1 VNAAPP
7 VPRANGAAQVALL
20 IAATA
25 AIRLGL
31 AAAVGLSVD
40 ESYTVG
46 ISREWALS
54 YFDHPPLH
62 VWLLR
67 AWATIAGSER
77 PVVIR
82 LPFIALFAG
91 STWLLYRLTE
101 RAYGER
107 AGLWAAVTL
116 NLTPVFTL
124 SIASWALP
132 DGPLVFFSLL
142 AASALVNIVFVPRT
156 TSRPFAAWGV
166 AGVAGGLALLSKY
179 TAAFVPLG
187 VALYLLTVR
196 PRRQYWATPGP
207 WVAALIAAAI
217 FSPVLIWNAR
227 HHWASLAFQGGRVA
241 AHGFRPV
248 WPLQDIGG
256 QVAYLT
262 PWIAAPL
269 IIALVRAL
277 LGGPSDRLGWFFACI
292 AIGPIAIF
300 TLVGLQSPILAH
312 WPMIGWLFV
321 FPLLGEALARLEASR
336 PRLVGWYCWVSAGLL
351 VVLLGV
357 AVSQATTG
365 WITRR
370 APDWL
375 DVDPTVDV
383 LDWRG
388 VEPALARRGFL
399 QAGTILATPSWID
412 SGKLNYVLGGRYP
425 VLCLCSDPRGFA
437 FLSDRDAY
445 PGRDVLLISNATRA
459 DWMQTLAGWFDQLEG
474 LDDIVLTR
482 DGQPAVTLRVARGL
496 GLRPA
501 GRTALNRR

>member
-1 VNAAPP
+1 VNFGPPVVRANAA
-7 VPRANGAAQVALL
+7 VQVGLL

-25 AIRLGL
+25 VIRLGL
-31 AAAVGLSVD
+31 AASVGLSVD
-40 ESYTVG
+40 ESYIVG

-62 VWLLR
+62 VWLIR
-67 AWATIAGSER
+67 AWATLAGSER
-77 PVVIR
+77 PSVIR

-91 STWLLYRLTE
+91 STWLLYRLTA

-142 AASALVNIVFVPRT
+142 AASAVASIVFIPPT
-156 TSRPFAAWGV
+156 TSRPLAGWSV

-187 VALYLLTVR
+187 VTVFLLTVR

-207 WVAALIAAAI
+207 WVAALIAATI
-217 FSPVLIWNAR
+217 FSPVLVWNAR
-227 HHWASLAFQGGRVA
+227 HHWTSLAFQGGRVA
-241 AHGFRPV
+241 ARGFRPV

-256 QVAYLT
+256 QIAYLT
-262 PWIAAPL
+262 PWIAVPL
-269 IIALVRAL
+269 IMALARAL
-277 LGGPSDRLGWFFACI
+277 RRGPSDRLGWFFACI
-292 AIGPIAIF
+292 AIGPIAVF
-300 TLVGLQSPILAH
+300 TLVGLQSPVLAH
-312 WPMIGWLFV
+312 WPVIGWLFV
-321 FPLLGEALARLEASR
+321 FPLLGAAVARLEASR
-336 PRLVGWYCWVSAGLL
+336 PPLVRWYCWASAGLL
-351 VVLLGV
+351 VALLGV
-357 AVSQATTG
+357 AVGQATTG
-365 WITRR
+365 WMTRR
-370 APDWL
+370 EPAWL

-383 LDWRG
+383 LNWRG
-388 VEPALARRGFL
+388 VEPALARRGLL
-399 QAGTILATPSWID
+399 QADTILATPSWID
-412 SGKLNYVLGGRYP
+412 SGKLNYVLGDRYP

-445 PGRDVLLISNATRA
+445 TGRDVLLISNATRA
-459 DWMQTLAGWFDQLEG
+459 DWMQTLAGRFDQLER

-482 DGQPAVTLRVARGL
+482 DGQPAVTLRVARGF
-496 GLRPA
+496 GLRPPT
-501 GRTALNRR
+501 RVNSNLR